1 MSKLIDLTGKKFGK
15 WTPLYHIQGSNP
27 SKWHCRCDCGTEK
40 DVDAS
45 SLRRGNTQSCGCE
58 RIEKASTKLIGHTF
72 GQLIVIERDYE
83 EEKKYIDRRI
93 RWKCKCSC
101 GNYETFREDSLYNN
115 KNLMCKECLS
125 KIPAAQTIDLTNQKF
140 GKLLALEPTQRREY
154 GSVVWKCIC
163 DCGNYCEA
171 SSDSLRL
178 GVKKSCGCLVKN
190 NLLGQRF
197 GKVVVIEETQ
207 KRLRDNIVWKCRCDC
222 GNIFYTTGVQL
233 TRTNGSTLS
242 CGCLLSK
249 GEEKISKLLDENNIQ
264 YIKQKTFD
272 NCRFPKTNAVAKFD
286 FYVNNTYLIEFDGIQ
301 HYQYNNNGWNNE
313 EKFKELKERDNFKTN
328 WCRENHISIIR
339 IPYTQY
345 DNLSIKDLLLETSSF
360 IIE

>member
-1 MSKLIDLTGKKFGK
+1 M
-15 WTPLYHIQGSNP
+15 
-27 SKWHCRCDCGTEK
+27 
-40 DVDAS
+40 
-45 SLRRGNTQSCGCE
+45 
-58 RIEKASTKLIGHTF
+58 
-72 GQLIVIERDYE
+72 
-83 EEKKYIDRRI
+83 
-93 RWKCKCSC
+93 
-101 GNYETFREDSLYNN
+101 
-115 KNLMCKECLS
+115 
-125 KIPAAQTIDLTNQKF
+125 
-140 GKLLALEPTQRREY
+140 
-154 GSVVWKCIC
+154 
-163 DCGNYCEA
+163 
-171 SSDSLRL
+171 RL

-328 WCRENHISIIR
+328 WYRENHIPIIR